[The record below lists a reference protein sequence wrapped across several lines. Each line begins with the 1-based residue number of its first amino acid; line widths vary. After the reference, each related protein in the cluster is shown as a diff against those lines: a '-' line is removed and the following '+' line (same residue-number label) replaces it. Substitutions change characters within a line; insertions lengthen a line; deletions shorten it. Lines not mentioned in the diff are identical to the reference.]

1 MIIHRQQLYFI
12 ATIAAMVFYPS
23 AIQGDEFQWK
33 FNSGDEFSVSISQES
48 TVTTKYET
56 RTRPLSNQTELDLNW
71 KVIAVENETAVI
83 EQSITRVAVQLQTPT
98 KDGSNRIAFDTA
110 KPEDAAS
117 VPAALS
123 KQLTALV
130 GLTFTTKMG
139 ADGSIA
145 DVEVPDATLTAL
157 REAPSSTSFRQ
168 MLTVEGLK
176 QLYGHSTFQLPKGDI
191 RSNHSWKSSGSTNS
205 PWGLIEIETVNVFD
219 GPQNI
224 DGKELQQ
231 FSLRRTLKNA
241 PVSTAGDAAT
251 NATAAP
257 PQNANSGELVSNSAT
272 GKFLF
277 DAAAGYFVSGNCEQ
291 RIESKLAVRD
301 QMLETKLEN
310 NLKITIKK
318 K

>member
-1 MIIHRQQLYFI
+1 MTIHRQQRYFI
-12 ATIAAMVFYPS
+12 ATIAAMVFYPI
-23 AIQGDEFQWK
+23 AIQGDEFKWK
-33 FNSGDEFSVSISQES
+33 FNSGDEFSVSISQVS
-48 TVTTKYET
+48 TVTTKYEM

-71 KVIAVENETAVI
+71 KVVAVENETAVI
-83 EQSITRVAVQLQTPT
+83 EQTITRVAVQLQTPT

-130 GLTFTTKMG
+130 GLTFTTKMET
-139 ADGSIA
+139 DGSIVN
-145 DVEVPDATLTAL
+145 VEVPDATLTAL

-176 QLYGHSTFQLPKGDI
+176 QLYGHSTFQLPKDDI
-191 RSNHSWKSSGSTNS
+191 RPNHSWKSSGSTNS
-205 PWGLIEIETVNVFD
+205 PWGLIEIESVNVFD
-219 GPQNI
+219 GPQI
-224 DGKELQQ
+224 VDGKELQQ
-231 FSLRRTLKNA
+231 FSLERTLRKA
-241 PVSTAGDAAT
+241 SASSAGGAAT
-251 NATAAP
+251 SASAAP

-277 DAAAGYFVSGNCEQ
+277 DAAAGYFVSGICGQ

-301 QMLETKLEN
+301 QLLETRLEN